1 MANKNQKYKKTNQH
15 EKQIMENYFVQGY
28 GTDQG
33 VLMFPTIDEVAVK
46 FNISKNTLYKLA
58 QRGDWKEKQDKF
70 VYKYNEE
77 RNRKKRNLL
86 MKEGIDIDDRMINLS
101 KALLNKVMV
110 TVRDKDKMSAYQI
123 DSLASASLKIQ
134 KMVKL
139 ALGESTEN
147 FSIENKDS
155 TNETFREALELIDE
169 IRISRI
175 RTEGSTSTH

>member
-1 MANKNQKYKKTNQH
+1 
-15 EKQIMENYFVQGY
+15 
-28 GTDQG
+28 
-33 VLMFPTIDEVAVK
+33 
-46 FNISKNTLYKLA
+46 
-58 QRGDWKEKQDKF
+58 
-70 VYKYNEE
+70 
-77 RNRKKRNLL
+77 
-86 MKEGIDIDDRMINLS
+86 
-101 KALLNKVMV
+101 MV